1 MKKLSKMRDTE
12 IRNKLDAVAHLLY
25 HDIAPFEDL
34 CWAHATI
41 KELLF
46 IIDGLQ
52 EGMEESGDKAG

>member
-1 MKKLSKMRDTE
+1 MIRLSKKRDTE

-46 IIDGLQ
+46 IVDELQ
-52 EGMEESGDKAG
+52 RGMKDNGESP